1 MSIFEAV
8 KKYLEMGVDGFHID
22 HISMMAVDAN
32 GNPDVR
38 EKDHV
43 DSPRL
48 IIFVIFSR
56 VFRDPIR

>member
-38 EKDHV
+38 EK
-43 DSPRL
+43 RQQ
-48 IIFVIFSR
+48 
-56 VFRDPIR
+56 IRRNS